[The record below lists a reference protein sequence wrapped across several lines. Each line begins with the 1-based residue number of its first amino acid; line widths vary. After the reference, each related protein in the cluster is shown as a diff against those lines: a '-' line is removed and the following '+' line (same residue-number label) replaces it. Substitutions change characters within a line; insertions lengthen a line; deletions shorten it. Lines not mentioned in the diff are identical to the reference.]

1 MPNFPRIVMV
11 CTPLRLS
18 FVGGG
23 TDLPDF
29 YRREGGSVFS
39 TAIDKFVYVTVKRHG
54 KLFDE
59 NYRLNYF
66 NSEHAQ
72 SLSEIQND
80 IVRECLRFVP
90 VDPPL
95 YISTVAD
102 IPSSSGLGS
111 SSAFAVGLLHAL
123 HVMRRD
129 RISSA
134 QLAEEACH
142 IEIDVLGHPI
152 GKQDQYAA
160 ALGGLNHINFNADGR
175 VTVEP
180 QRLSAEKVG
189 RLFDHIMLFW
199 TRMPRSANTILAE
212 QRLAMPAKLE
222 NLRAMKDHCEQLR
235 EHLNRDGDVDAAKVG
250 RILDAT
256 WNLKRDITGAIS
268 NHSIDG
274 WYRKALDA
282 GACGG
287 KIVGAGGGGFLMLIV
302 PPERQKR
309 VAEAL
314 SELVQ
319 IDVDYE
325 ATGTRIL
332 IPLGH

>member
-1 MPNFPRIVMV
+1 MPHTPRIVVV

-66 NSEHAQ
+66 NSEHAHT
-72 SLSEIQND
+72 LSEIQND

-123 HVMRRD
+123 HVMRGD
-129 RISSA
+129 RTSLA

-142 IEIDVLGHPI
+142 IEIEVLGHPI

-160 ALGGLNHINFNADGR
+160 ALGGLNNIYFGQDDR

-180 QRLSAEKVG
+180 QRIPTEKVR

-199 TRMPRSANTILAE
+199 TRMPRSANNVLAD
-212 QRLAMPAKLE
+212 QRQAIPTKLE
-222 NLRAMKDHCEQLR
+222 NLRAMKGHCEELR
-235 EHLNRDGDVDAAKVG
+235 EHLNRDGDIDAAKIG
-250 RILDAT
+250 RILDTT
-256 WNLKRDITGAIS
+256 WTLKRDITNSIS

-274 WYRKALDA
+274 WYKKALDA

-302 PPERQKR
+302 PPERKKQ

-314 SELVQ
+314 SELVVV
-319 IDVDYE
+319 DVGYE
-325 ATGTRIL
+325 ATGTRVL